1 MSASGGTAGTESAAE
16 MTTSTAPNG
25 SLSPGPAGRARPE
38 PRSWVTT
45 VILLRHGRSTANTS
59 GVLAGRAPGINLDD
73 NGRSQATG
81 IADRLAD
88 IAIDRIVSSPLE
100 RCQQTLAPLAAAT
113 GLTVEVDDRLAE
125 VDYGDW
131 AGRPLRE
138 LATEPLWRTVQ
149 HHASATVFP
158 GGESLAAVSAR
169 AVQAVR
175 ALVVPP
181 PEEPAPPVPPDGSE
195 GPDATEADAP
205 DGAAKGPIARTVLIC
220 SHGDVI
226 KALLADALGLHLD
239 SFQRIVV
246 APASLSVIRYT
257 PLRPF
262 VERINDTGEL
272 RSLGSHPVPRLRRED
287 PPPEDPQPV
296 AASEAVPGG
305 VTR

>member
-1 MSASGGTAGTESAAE
+1 
-16 MTTSTAPNG
+16 
-25 SLSPGPAGRARPE
+25 
-38 PRSWVTT
+38 
-45 VILLRHGRSTANTS
+45 
-59 GVLAGRAPGINLDD
+59 VLAGRTPGINLDD
-73 NGRSQATG
+73 TGQAQATG

-88 IAIDRIVSSPLE
+88 VPIDRIVSSPLE
-100 RCQQTLAPLAAAT
+100 RCQQTLAPLAAAK
-113 GLTVEVDDRLAE
+113 GVPVEVDDRLAE

-149 HHASATVFP
+149 HHPSATVFP

-169 AVQAVR
+169 AVEAVR
-175 ALVVPP
+175 ALLVPS
-181 PEEPAPPVPPDGSE
+181 PEVSSPPVHPDEPDGPNGSDV
-195 GPDATEADAP
+195 PANAA
-205 DGAAKGPIARTVLIC
+205 DGADKGPIARTVLVC

-262 VERINDTGEL
+262 VERINDTGDL
-272 RSLGSHPVPRLRRED
+272 RSLGSHPAPRLRED
-287 PPPEDPQPV
+287 QPIDRTSEDPQPE

>member
-1 MSASGGTAGTESAAE
+1 MTMVPGAVAAGDGQA
-16 MTTSTAPNG
+16 
-25 SLSPGPAGRARPE
+25 ARPE

-59 GVLAGRAPGINLDD
+59 GVLAGRTPGINLDD
-73 NGRSQATG
+73 TGRSQATG
-81 IADRLAD
+81 IADRLSD
-88 IAIDRIVSSPLE
+88 VAIDRIVSSPLE
-100 RCQQTLAPLAAAT
+100 RCRQTLAPLAAAT

-158 GGESLAAVSAR
+158 GGESLAGVSAR
-169 AVQAVR
+169 AVEAVR
-175 ALVVPP
+175 ALMVPP
-181 PEEPAPPVPPDGSE
+181 RGPSVPSEEPSVPSE
-195 GPDATEADAP
+195 GPDAAGGEAPHAAP
-205 DGAAKGPIARTVLIC
+205 QGPIARTVLIC

-272 RSLGSHPVPRLRRED
+272 RSLGSHPVPRLHRAD

-296 AASEAVPGG
+296 AASAAVPGG

>member
-1 MSASGGTAGTESAAE
+1 M
-16 MTTSTAPNG
+16 
-25 SLSPGPAGRARPE
+25 
-38 PRSWVTT
+38 TT

-59 GVLAGRAPGINLDD
+59 GVLAGRTPGINLDD

-88 IAIDRIVSSPLE
+88 VAIDRIVSSPLE

-169 AVQAVR
+169 AVEAVR
-175 ALVVPP
+175 ALVVPSP
-181 PEEPAPPVPPDGSE
+181 RTATRSRPDGRS
-195 GPDATEADAP
+195 GPRRRGRP
-205 DGAAKGPIARTVLIC
+205 GRAAKGPIARTVLIC

-272 RSLGSHPVPRLRRED
+272 GSLGSHPVPRLQRAT
-287 PPPEDPQPV
+287 DPQPD

>member
-1 MSASGGTAGTESAAE
+1 MTIDPSAAA
-16 MTTSTAPNG
+16 SARP
-25 SLSPGPAGRARPE
+25 PRPE
-38 PRSWVTT
+38 PRPWVTT

-59 GVLAGRAPGINLDD
+59 GVLAGRTPGIHLDD
-73 NGRSQATG
+73 TGRSQAAG

-88 IAIDRIVSSPLE
+88 VPIDRIVTSPLE
-100 RCQQTLAPLAAAT
+100 RCRQTLAPLAAAK
-113 GLTVEVDDRLAE
+113 GLSVEVDDRLAE

-158 GGESLAAVSAR
+158 GGESLAGVSAR
-169 AVQAVR
+169 AVEAVR
-175 ALVVPP
+175 ALVMQ
-181 PEEPAPPVPPDGSE
+181 PETAELPSAGPGEPHE
-195 GPDATEADAP
+195 GASPGNT
-205 DGAAKGPIARTVLIC
+205 AAERGPLARTVLIC

-272 RSLGSHPVPRLRRED
+272 RSLGSHPVPRLRRDEPPRED
-287 PPPEDPQPV
+287 PPPVD
-296 AASEAVPGG
+296 ASEAVPGG
-305 VTR
+305 VIR

>member
-1 MSASGGTAGTESAAE
+1 M
-16 MTTSTAPNG
+16 
-25 SLSPGPAGRARPE
+25 
-38 PRSWVTT
+38 TT

-59 GVLAGRAPGINLDD
+59 GVLAGRTPGINLDD
-73 NGRSQATG
+73 TGQSQATG

-88 IAIDRIVSSPLE
+88 VPIDRIVSSPLE
-100 RCQQTLAPLAAAT
+100 RCQQTLAPLAAAK

-169 AVQAVR
+169 AVEAVR

-181 PEEPAPPVPPDGSE
+181 PENPPENPQRPVQPAQQDGSD
-195 GPDATEADAP
+195 GSDTSNAPDKSAGDAP
-205 DGAAKGPIARTVLIC
+205 DAAPQGPIARTVLVC

-272 RSLGSHPVPRLRRED
+272 RSLGSHPVPRLRED
-287 PPPEDPQPV
+287 RPDDRPGDDPQPD

>member
-1 MSASGGTAGTESAAE
+1 MTSDPTAPVVNQPREDEPAGGTPTDTSASA
-16 MTTSTAPNG
+16 NG
-25 SLSPGPAGRARPE
+25 SPSTGPTAAHPPE
-38 PRSWVTT
+38 PRSWMTT

-59 GVLAGRAPGINLDD
+59 GILAGRTPGIHLDD
-73 NGRSQATG
+73 TGRAQASG

-88 IAIDRIVSSPLE
+88 IVIDRVVTSPLE
-100 RCQQTLAPLAAAT
+100 RCRQTVEPLAAAK
-113 GLTVEVDDRLAE
+113 GLPVELDERLAE
-125 VDYGDW
+125 VDYGKW

-138 LATEPLWRTVQ
+138 LVTEPLWRTVQ

-158 GGESLAAVSAR
+158 GGESLAGVSAR
-169 AVQAVR
+169 AVEAVR
-175 ALVVPP
+175 ELLA
-181 PEEPAPPVPPDGSE
+181 PAGSRA
-195 GPDATEADAP
+195 DATAGSTGSTSASADAS
-205 DGAAKGPIARTVLIC
+205 DRGPVTRTVLVC

-272 RSLGSHPVPRLRRED
+272 GSLGAHPVPRLQRED
-287 PPPEDPQPV
+287 QDPV
-296 AASEAVPGG
+296 TASEAVPGG
-305 VTR
+305 VAR

>member
-1 MSASGGTAGTESAAE
+1 MTMVPGAVAAGDGQA
-16 MTTSTAPNG
+16 
-25 SLSPGPAGRARPE
+25 ARPE

-59 GVLAGRAPGINLDD
+59 GVLAGRTPGINLDD
-73 NGRSQATG
+73 TGQSQATG
-81 IADRLAD
+81 IADRLSD
-88 IAIDRIVSSPLE
+88 VAIDRIVSSPLE
-100 RCQQTLAPLAAAT
+100 RCRQTLAPLARAK
-113 GLTVEVDDRLAE
+113 GLTVDVDDRFAE

-138 LATEPLWRTVQ
+138 LATESLWRTVQ

-158 GGESLAAVSAR
+158 GGESLAGVSAR
-169 AVQAVR
+169 AVEAVR
-175 ALVVPP
+175 ALMVPP
-181 PEEPAPPVPPDGSE
+181 EDPSVQSD
-195 GPDATEADAP
+195 GPDAAGGEAP
-205 DGAAKGPIARTVLIC
+205 DAAPQGPIARTVLIC

-272 RSLGSHPVPRLRRED
+272 RSLGPHPVPRLHRAD

-305 VTR
+305 VTS

>member
-1 MSASGGTAGTESAAE
+1 MSTAVNGAPTSGSAAQE
-16 MTTSTAPNG
+16 
-25 SLSPGPAGRARPE
+25 RPE

-59 GVLAGRAPGINLDD
+59 GVLAGRTPGINLDD
-73 NGRSQATG
+73 TGRSQAAG
-81 IADRLAD
+81 IAERLAD
-88 IAIDRIVSSPLE
+88 VAIDRIVSSPLE

-131 AGRPLRE
+131 A
-138 LATEPLWRTVQ
+138 
-149 HHASATVFP
+149 
-158 GGESLAAVSAR
+158 
-169 AVQAVR
+169 
-175 ALVVPP
+175 
-181 PEEPAPPVPPDGSE
+181 VPPDESDGPNGS
-195 GPDATEADAP
+195 DAP
-205 DGAAKGPIARTVLIC
+205 GKSSDGTAKGPIARTVLIC

-272 RSLGSHPVPRLRRED
+272 RSLGSHPVPRLRED
-287 PPPEDPQPV
+287 PPHDRPSEDPQPD

>member
-1 MSASGGTAGTESAAE
+1 MTIDPSAAA
-16 MTTSTAPNG
+16 SARP
-25 SLSPGPAGRARPE
+25 PRPE
-38 PRSWVTT
+38 PRPWVTT

-59 GVLAGRAPGINLDD
+59 GVLAGRTPGIHLDD
-73 NGRSQATG
+73 TGRSQAAG

-88 IAIDRIVSSPLE
+88 VPIDRIVTSPLE
-100 RCQQTLAPLAAAT
+100 RCRQTLAPLAAAK
-113 GLTVEVDDRLAE
+113 GLSVEVDDRLAE

-158 GGESLAAVSAR
+158 GGESLAGVSAR
-169 AVQAVR
+169 AVEAVR
-175 ALVVPP
+175 AIVLP
-181 PEEPAPPVPPDGSE
+181 PEGQPVPSE
-195 GPDATEADAP
+195 GPAAGGEDAP
-205 DGAAKGPIARTVLIC
+205 DAAAQGPIARTVLIC

-272 RSLGSHPVPRLRRED
+272 RSLGSHPVPRLRRDEPPRED
-287 PPPEDPQPV
+287 PPREEPPREDPQPV

>member
-16 MTTSTAPNG
+16 MSTSTAPNG

-59 GVLAGRAPGINLDD
+59 GVLAGRTPGINLDD
-73 NGRSQATG
+73 TGRSQASG
-81 IADRLAD
+81 IAERLAD
-88 IAIDRIVSSPLE
+88 VAVDRIVSSPLE

-131 AGRPLRE
+131 SGRPLRE

-158 GGESLAAVSAR
+158 GGESLAGVSAR
-169 AVQAVR
+169 AVEAVR
-175 ALVVPP
+175 ALLVPP
-181 PEEPAPPVPPDGSE
+181 AELLAPSVPADGSE
-195 GPDATEADAP
+195 AAGGDAV
-205 DGAAKGPIARTVLIC
+205 DGAAKGPISRTVLIC

-262 VERINDTGEL
+262 VERINDTGDL
-272 RSLGSHPVPRLRRED
+272 RSLGSHPVPRLHRAD

-296 AASEAVPGG
+296 AASAAVPGG
-305 VTR
+305 VTS